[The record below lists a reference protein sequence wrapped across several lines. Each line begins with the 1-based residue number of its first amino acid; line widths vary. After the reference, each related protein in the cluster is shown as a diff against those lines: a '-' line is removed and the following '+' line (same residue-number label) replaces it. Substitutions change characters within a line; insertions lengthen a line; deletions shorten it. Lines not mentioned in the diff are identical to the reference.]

1 MVMDRVRR
9 RWRGSERP
17 GPLPSTAP
25 DVPLVG
31 WDGYI
36 DHLGLAAAEA
46 DRARPAFDALVTA
59 RPERLAFWSD
69 EIIWLMGSHGLDA
82 ALADTMSARSEASAP
97 VRVRLRSPGR
107 TPSSATGGP
116 GVLLASSP
124 RSGNTIVRRTL
135 AESGL
140 AEHAV
145 HDLAD
150 IDWAAMT
157 TPWIVQHHAGPQ
169 PAIDAFLAA
178 TGAAVLVV
186 VRHPLDVL
194 CSVRRFAAKAPSAR
208 FWIGARTGL
217 ESADLATDAGF
228 VDWATGPGADAL
240 LAVNTDWSTA
250 PGVVSV
256 RHEDVHDDPA
266 RTFAVL
272 FRQLARTVP
281 DLDGAAAAHEAAA
294 ASIPAFHRT
303 APGPGARH
311 ELPDTVRRRLAEHHR
326 WHLDVLGYDA

>member
-1 MVMDRVRR
+1 MDRLRR
-9 RWRGSERP
+9 RWRRAAAPSA
-17 GPLPSTAP
+17 LPSTAP
-25 DVPLVG
+25 DVALVD
-31 WDGYI
+31 WHGYI
-36 DHLGLAAAEA
+36 AHLGLPTAEA
-46 DRARPAFDALVTA
+46 ERARPAFEALVAA

-69 EIIWLMGSHGLDA
+69 ELVWVLGDHGLDPA
-82 ALADTMSARSEASAP
+82 IAGALSTRSEAATP
-97 VRVRLRSPGR
+97 VRVALGPAGR
-107 TPSSATGGP
+107 APAASAPAP

-150 IDWAAMT
+150 VDWSAMA
-157 TPWIVQHHAGPQ
+157 TPWIVQHHAGPR
-169 PAIDAFLAA
+169 PAVDAFLAA

-186 VRHPLDVL
+186 IRHPLDVL

-217 ESADLATDAGF
+217 ETADLTTDDGF
-228 VDWATGPGADAL
+228 AAWATSPGADAL
-240 LAVNTDWSTA
+240 LAVNTDWWSR

-266 RTFAVL
+266 RTFATV
-272 FRQLARTVP
+272 FRRLADTVP
-281 DLDGAAAAHEAAA
+281 DLSDAAGAHEAAA

-311 ELPDTVRRRLAEHHR
+311 ELPAHLLDRLAAHHHR
-326 WHLDVLGYDA
+326 HLEVLGYDA